1 MITRVLLLATVT
13 LLASLPGDARPQPA
27 AVVPRF
33 EAVAETRLL
42 MEGLAHANYRGLQRL
57 LKTKP
62 ADDETWVLARGQALL
77 VAETGNLLL
86 LRPPRNAGRDTWM
99 RLGMEL
105 RDGAAGLAQD
115 RRARSPRQPGRPERT
130 DDALQPLSPDVPRAG
145 ARRPG
150 GGAGRARHLSRLTDL
165 VGTRLTRCRR
175 RRSKCLQPAMSRAG
189 RPLGK
194 IAGPAAND
202 LTTAPSGG
210 AAGSVASR
218 V

>member
-1 MITRVLLLATVT
+1 MIARVLLLATVT
-13 LLASLPGDARPQPA
+13 LLASLPGTARPQPA

-62 ADDETWVLARGQALL
+62 ADDATWVLARGQALL

-105 RDGAAGLAQD
+105 RDGAAGLARKIAERD
-115 RRARSPRQPGRPERT
+115 HPGSQA
-130 DDALQPLSPDVPRAG
+130 ALSE
-145 ARRPG
+145 
-150 GGAGRARHLSRLTDL
+150 LT
-165 VGTRLTRCRR
+165 TRCNRCHQTFR
-175 RRSKCLQPAMSRAG
+175 VPVRVGPEAG
-189 RPLGK
+189 QGER
-194 IAGPAAND
+194 D
-202 LTTAPSGG
+202 T
-210 AAGSVASR
+210 
-218 V
+218 